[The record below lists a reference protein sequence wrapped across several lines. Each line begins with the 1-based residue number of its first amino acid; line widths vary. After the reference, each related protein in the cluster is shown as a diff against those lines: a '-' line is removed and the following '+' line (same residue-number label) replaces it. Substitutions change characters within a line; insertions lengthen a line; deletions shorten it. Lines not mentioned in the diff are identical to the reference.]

1 MSGTGAGHPGL
12 GVAPGRLRGAGGAHE
27 GAVAYSQGLVRSCS
41 PTSRAV
47 PARREPAAGTWGAR
61 TTPTLAEVLMLQ
73 SVTGPHIRGEGLDGD
88 AALARPERRTP
99 ARPMWA

>member
-1 MSGTGAGHPGL
+1 
-12 GVAPGRLRGAGGAHE
+12 
-27 GAVAYSQGLVRSCS
+27 
-41 PTSRAV
+41 
-47 PARREPAAGTWGAR
+47 
-61 TTPTLAEVLMLQ
+61 MLQ